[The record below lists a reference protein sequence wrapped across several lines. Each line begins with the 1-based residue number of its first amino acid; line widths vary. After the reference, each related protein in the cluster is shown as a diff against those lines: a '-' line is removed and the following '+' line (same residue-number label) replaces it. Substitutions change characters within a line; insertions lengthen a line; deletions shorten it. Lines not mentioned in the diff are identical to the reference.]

1 MNYRL
6 VGFFLALFIFLFGLS
21 VFKVDERET
30 AVVLQ
35 FGKIKRVVL
44 DSGLHFKA
52 PFVENARFFDNRIQV
67 LDSQNPE
74 RFITSEKKN
83 INIDSFLKWRIV
95 DPKLFLTTM
104 SGNLS
109 FAELRLTQTT
119 NSALR
124 EEVGKFPVHD
134 VISGQRDD
142 IMKRVSKRADA
153 DARQFGVKIVDVRL
167 RRVGFPP
174 EVSDSVFRRMRAERE
189 RVAAQL
195 RSQGFGEAE
204 SIRADADKRRV
215 IILADAYRK
224 AAEMEGQGDA
234 AASDIYAKSFTKDPS
249 FFRFYKSMGIY
260 QDSFRDKSNILVL
273 DPTVSLLKYFS
284 SQKFSNPEK

>member
-1 MNYRL
+1 MNSRFVGIYVFL
-6 VGFFLALFIFLFGLS
+6 VIFISSFA
-21 VFKVDERET
+21 VFTLDEREM

-44 DSGLHFKA
+44 DPGLHFKV
-52 PFVENARFFDNRIQV
+52 PFVENVRFFDKRIQV
-67 LDSQNPE
+67 LDSQNSE

-83 INIDSFLKWRIV
+83 INIDSFLRWRIV

-142 IMKRVSKRADA
+142 IMQRVNKSADA

-167 RRVGFPP
+167 RRVDFPP

-189 RVAAQL
+189 RVAGQL
-195 RSQGFGEAE
+195 RAQGFGEAE
-204 SIRADADKRRV
+204 SIRASADKERLIV
-215 IILADAYRK
+215 LADAYRK
-224 AAEMEGQGDA
+224 AAEIQGSGDA
-234 AASDIYAKSFTKDPS
+234 MAADIYAKSFKSDPS
-249 FFRFYKSMGIY
+249 FFRFYKSMLIY
-260 QDSFRDKSNILVL
+260 QDSFNDKSDVLVL
-273 DPTVSLLKYFS
+273 DPSIDLLKYIS
-284 SQKFSNPEK
+284 SQHSLRTDK